1 MKLLRLCVLLGT
13 ASILAY
19 SDELEALRRFSA
31 RLQSIAV
38 EARSETGIE
47 VALLAAR
54 GNRFRLQ
61 WQGRLVV
68 CDGNVVWNYSPE
80 QQQVVISAAHRAY
93 GGFEQAFTALLEHAR
108 LRILERRADTLRVE
122 CLPASSSTP
131 LGFRSAVLTLRRS
144 DWTPLALE
152 LLTDAGAQRWELR
165 NFRANPPVRPE
176 DFTFTPPPGTEVIRL
191 TPPGR

>member
-1 MKLLRLCVLLGT
+1 MSPFGLCILLAM
-13 ASILAY
+13 ASTLARGE
-19 SDELEALRRFSA
+19 ELQELRRFSS

-68 CDGNVVWNYSPE
+68 CDGKTVWNYSPE
-80 QQQVVISAAHRAY
+80 HRQVVISEARRLS
-93 GGFEQAFTALLEHAR
+93 GGLEQVFTAFLEHAH
-108 LRILERRADTLRVE
+108 LRIVERRADTLRVE
-122 CLPASSSTP
+122 CLPASSSP
-131 LGFRSAVLTLRRS
+131 SLGFRSAVLTVRRG

-152 LLTDAGAQRWELR
+152 LRTEASTQRWELR

-176 DFTFTPPPGTEVIRL
+176 DFAFTPPPGTEVIRL
-191 TPPGR
+191 TPPGQ